1 MAKGMDQEFFNTVMG
16 LRQAVPTN
24 REEHVMISSLAEQ
37 ITSFLQLGGP
47 VVTVIAGLSVIALAL
62 ILVKVFEFLT
72 CGIGSMR
79 RAESSAG
86 HWLANQPDKS
96 LSRISSPKSAADKAV
111 LTTCLLLEKRA
122 AKPDIEERVSIQA
135 ARDLHHFA
143 KGVRAL
149 EAIAQVAP
157 LIGLFGT
164 VLGMIEA
171 FQALQSAGSNV
182 DPSALAGG
190 IWVALMTT
198 AAGLAVAMPVSLVVT
213 WLEGRLEAE
222 RIAIQTLTSNLLLP
236 PDDGPAK
243 QTELM
248 AAGAALSYAR

>member
-1 MAKGMDQEFFNTVMG
+1 MLSEIIDPIA
-16 LRQAVPTN
+16 
-24 REEHVMISSLAEQ
+24 SLLA
-37 ITSFLQLGGP
+37 LGGP
-47 VVTVIAGLSVIALAL
+47 VVSVIAGLSVIALAL
-62 ILVKVFEFLT
+62 VLVKAGEFFY
-72 CGIGSMR
+72 CGIGTPRKARSAVELWQSGR
-79 RAESSAG
+79 PGDARNCLAAPKGAAERAVAQTIG
-86 HWLANQPDKS
+86 
-96 LSRISSPKSAADKAV
+96 
-111 LTTCLLLEKRA
+111 LLEARTPKQ
-122 AKPDIEERVSIQA
+122 DIEERIGVMA
-135 ARDLHHFA
+135 ADDLHHFS

-198 AAGLAVAMPVSLVVT
+198 AAGLGVAMPVSLVVT

-222 RIAIQTLTSNLLLP
+222 RVAIETLTSSLLMQQFAVTGEEPRAYPEQSL
-236 PDDGPAK
+236 A
-243 QTELM
+243 
-248 AAGAALSYAR
+248 YAR

>member
-1 MAKGMDQEFFNTVMG
+1 
-16 LRQAVPTN
+16 
-24 REEHVMISSLAEQ
+24 MISDLTGQ

-47 VVTVIAGLSVIALAL
+47 VVTVIAGLSVVALAL
-62 ILVKVFEFLT
+62 ILVKAFEFLV
-72 CGIGSMR
+72 CGIGRSH
-79 RAESSAG
+79 RAKNG
-86 HWLANQPDKS
+86 VHLWLSNRPGEA
-96 LSRISSPKSAADKAV
+96 LSRISSPRSAVDKAV
-111 LTTCLLLEKRA
+111 LTTCKLLENRA
-122 AKPDIEERVSIQA
+122 QKAEIEERVGVQA
-135 ARDLHHFA
+135 AGDLHHFS
-143 KGVRAL
+143 KGIRAL

-222 RIAIQTLTSNLLLP
+222 RVAIETLTSALLLP
-236 PDDGPAK
+236 SLDHGVEQSDGLP
-243 QTELM
+243 
-248 AAGAALSYAR
+248 AGAALSYAR